1 MVAPTICHSEFVV
14 VERSPDLSGFHSGSP
29 TLKIRGGEI
38 TKAAH
43 PELVEG
49 SGGIK

>member
-1 MVAPTICHSEFVV
+1 VVAE
-14 VERSPDLSGFHSGSP
+14 
-29 TLKIRGGEI
+29 LKIRGGEI
-38 TKAAH
+38 IKAAH